1 MEATVQSRQVTS
13 QVKSSSSQVK
23 YVRKAS
29 VRLSV
34 VYLTAVSFMQGCDR
48 LMETSN
54 MVGNY

>member
-1 MEATVQSRQVTS
+1 MEATVQSRQVKSS
-13 QVKSSSSQVK
+13 QVKLRLVK